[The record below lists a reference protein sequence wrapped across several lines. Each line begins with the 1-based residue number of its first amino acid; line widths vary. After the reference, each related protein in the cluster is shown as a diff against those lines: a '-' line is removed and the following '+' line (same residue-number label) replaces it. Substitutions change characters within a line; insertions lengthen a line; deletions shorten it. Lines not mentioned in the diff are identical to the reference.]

1 MELEQEADIGTREEM
16 RGASEADRN
25 E

>member
-1 MELEQEADIGTREEM
+1 MELEHEADIGTREEM